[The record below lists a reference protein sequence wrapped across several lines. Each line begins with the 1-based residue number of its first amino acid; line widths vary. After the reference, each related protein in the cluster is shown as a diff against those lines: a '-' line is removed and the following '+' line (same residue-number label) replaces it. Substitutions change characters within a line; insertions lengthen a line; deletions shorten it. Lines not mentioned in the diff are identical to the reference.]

1 MDFGLNET
9 QELIRSSA
17 AEYLSDRSP
26 SDFVRAMATD
36 ERGYTDDFWRE
47 IGELGWLGLIV
58 PEEHGGSGM
67 DMSDMAVLLGRV
79 GRCIGTGA
87 ASGVGGCVG
96 VCDQRVRF

>member
-9 QELIRSSA
+9 QELIRSSV

-36 ERGYTDDFWRE
+36 ERGCTDDFWRE

-58 PEEHGGSGM
+58 PEELGWGG
-67 DMSDMAVLLGRV
+67 
-79 GRCIGTGA
+79 GA
-87 ASGVGGCVG
+87 RA
-96 VCDQRVRF
+96 